1 MGTDILIEGG
11 CGISDFLCRCTDT
24 VYGKKYD
31 GGTRQVCLDPL
42 DEGQHTGADEARE
55 KSRGM
60 MRKREE
66 KGREGESE

>member
-1 MGTDILIEGG
+1 MGFR
-11 CGISDFLCRCTDT
+11 ISSVAVPTLSTA
-24 VYGKKYD
+24 KKYY
-31 GGTRQVCLDPL
+31 GGTRQVRLDPL
-42 DEGQHTGADEARE
+42 DEGRHTGADEARE